1 MKILDIEIFSGSLGC
16 IAFQTSLEGTMN
28 MNSADLAYLIALERQ
43 EEMLDYTRPLSA
55 PWRGLLDQLRGTL
68 GR

>member
-1 MKILDIEIFSGSLGC
+1 
-16 IAFQTSLEGTMN
+16 MN
-28 MNSADLAYLIALERQ
+28 LNSAELAYLIALERQ
-43 EEMLDYTRPLSA
+43 EEMLDYTRPLPA

>member
-1 MKILDIEIFSGSLGC
+1 
-16 IAFQTSLEGTMN
+16 MN
-28 MNSADLAYLIALERQ
+28 MNSADLAYLIARERQ